1 VNDVIQDGFEV
12 NNSKPFWKYI
22 KSKQQDHIGVS
33 PLKSKGTLFTDSKS
47 KAKILIDQFKSV
59 FTLDTDS
66 ELPRLPTFEGKK
78 LENIVITVEGVEK
91 LLKNIKPFKAC
102 GPDSIPN
109 MVLSKCASELAPAL
123 ARIFQKS
130 LNTGLLPD
138 DWLKAN
144 VSSVYKKGDKHLAEN
159 YRPISLT
166 SVACKLLEHVICKH
180 LVSHLESNK
189 ILTNLNHGFRSGY
202 SCDSQLLTTL
212 HDLFRSHDL
221 GHQIDVAILDFS
233 KAFDTVPH
241 KRLLHKLG
249 SYGIEGTTHTW
260 LTNFLSRR
268 TMQVVLDGET
278 SEEINVAS
286 GVPQGTVLGP
296 LLFLCFINDLPDSVR
311 SQVRLFADDCLLYR
325 TIGNRS
331 DHHVLEEDLQNLHS
345 WAKTWG
351 MKFNSKK
358 CYILSINQKSS
369 HFYSLG
375 DEVLK
380 EVTINPYLGV
390 LISNDLKW
398 QAHIQNICKKS
409 NSVLGLLRRN
419 LRGCPQHCKRI
430 AYTSLVRSKLEY
442 AAVVWDPYLQ
452 GDIDSLERVQHRAAR
467 FITGDYH
474 SRNTGCV
481 TRMLQEQNLPSLEH
495 RRKEL
500 RLTHMYKVVEGLIP
514 GLPPENFLQP
524 KKLGR
529 SIRTST
535 RLRGYASKN
544 VVERSVTNNDRPFQ
558 ILHANSNQFK
568 NSFFIRT
575 VIDWNHLA
583 SSAVNAESPEAF
595 RSALSVSGAD

>member
-1 VNDVIQDGFEV
+1 MMLR
-12 NNSKPFWKYI
+12 FW
-22 KSKQQDHIGVS
+22 
-33 PLKSKGTLFTDSKS
+33 
-47 KAKILIDQFKSV
+47 
-59 FTLDTDS
+59 
-66 ELPRLPTFEGKK
+66 
-78 LENIVITVEGVEK
+78 
-91 LLKNIKPFKAC
+91 
-102 GPDSIPN
+102 
-109 MVLSKCASELAPAL
+109 
-123 ARIFQKS
+123 
-130 LNTGLLPD
+130 
-138 DWLKAN
+138 
-144 VSSVYKKGDKHLAEN
+144 
-159 YRPISLT
+159 ISL
-166 SVACKLLEHVICKH
+166 KL
-180 LVSHLESNK
+180 S
-189 ILTNLNHGFRSGY
+189 T
-202 SCDSQLLTTL
+202 LL
-212 HDLFRSHDL
+212 H
-221 GHQIDVAILDFS
+221 
-233 KAFDTVPH
+233 KH

-249 SYGIEGTTHTW
+249 SYGIEGPTHTW

-278 SEEINVAS
+278 SEEVYVAS